1 MNDLSINPA
10 DLVIAGVLLLSGVL
24 AFFRG
29 AVRELLSVA
38 GWVGAAA
45 ATYYGFGYLQPLA
58 RELIGMALLADIAAG
73 SAIFVVS
80 LIAISMASSVI
91 SRHVKE
97 SGLGAVDRSLGFVFG
112 LARGALLVCIAYVMI
127 AWALLPDEQ
136 PNWLREA
143 KALPLVEYGAG
154 LVLLAIPPE
163 ARSEWSNVIGQAE
176 LRTKDAFDAERAL
189 ETLMNP
195 PPAPRQGNAPG
206 YSSSDRKKLDQLFQ
220 GNE

>member
-10 DLVIAGVLLLSGVL
+10 DLVIAGVLILSGVL

-29 AVRELLSVA
+29 AVREMLSVA
-38 GWVGAAA
+38 GWIGAAA

-58 RELIGMALLADIAAG
+58 RELMGMALVADIVAG
-73 SAIFVVS
+73 SAIFIVS
-80 LIAISMASSVI
+80 LVTISMASSVI

-112 LARGALLVCIAYVMI
+112 LARGAALVSIAYVMI
-127 AWALLPDEQ
+127 VWALLPDEQ
-136 PNWLREA
+136 PHWLRNA

-163 ARSEWSNVIGQAE
+163 ARSEWTNVIGQVE
-176 LRTKDAFDAERAL
+176 PPGKEVFDSKRAL
-189 ETLMNP
+189 ETLINP
-195 PPAPRQGNAPG
+195 PPAPREENAPG
-206 YSSSDRKKLDQLFQ
+206 YSTSDRKKLDQLFQ
-220 GNE
+220 SNE

>member
-1 MNDLSINPA
+1 MNDLAINPA

-38 GWVGAAA
+38 GWIGAAA
-45 ATYYGFGYLQPLA
+45 AAYYGFGYLQPIT
-58 RELIGMALLADIAAG
+58 RELIGMALIADIVAG
-73 SAIFVVS
+73 SAIFITA
-80 LIAISMASSVI
+80 LIALSMVSSTV
-91 SRHVKE
+91 SRRVKE

-112 LARGALLVCIAYVMI
+112 LVRGAFLVSVAYVML

-136 PNWLREA
+136 PYWLREA
-143 KALPLVEYGAG
+143 RALPLVEYGAE

-163 ARSEWSNVIGQAE
+163 ARAEWSNVIGQAE
-176 LRTKDAFDAERAL
+176 PRAREVFDAEQAL

-195 PPAPRQGNAPG
+195 PPAPRQENAPG
-206 YSSSDRKKLDQLFQ
+206 YAPSDRKKLDQLFQ
-220 GNE
+220 SNE